1 MRVVANVGSTW
12 FWGGTEPRV
21 GRGVRPGTRA
31 THCGREQGLSAERGE
46 EPKPAPRSRARGA
59 FAPRVPC
66 AGVGG
71 GPPAVPAGTP
81 LCSAGVPGAHGHVLV
96 PHSTAF
102 LLLRHFIALFFS
114 RGRRSVFSHL
124 LRLTDGSGPC
134 LLGIKISEG
143 GF

>member
-46 EPKPAPRSRARGA
+46 EPKPAPRSRATGA
-59 FAPRVPC
+59 FVPPC
-66 AGVGG
+66 SLRRCGRRADRR
-71 GPPAVPAGTP
+71 PSRNP
-81 LCSAGVPGAHGHVLV
+81 LCSAGVPGAHGHILV
-96 PHSTAF
+96 PHPTAF

-114 RGRRSVFSHL
+114 RGRRSVFGHL
-124 LRLTDGSGPC
+124 LTLTDGSGPC
-134 LLGIKISEG
+134 LLGINISEG